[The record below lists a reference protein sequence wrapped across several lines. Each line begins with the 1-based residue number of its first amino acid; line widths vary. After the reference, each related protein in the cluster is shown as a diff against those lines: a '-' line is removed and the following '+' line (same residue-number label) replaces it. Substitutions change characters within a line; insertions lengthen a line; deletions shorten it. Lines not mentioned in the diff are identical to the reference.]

1 MVFSH
6 IHSQITG
13 LQWKEQ
19 KHSFSFRPFPPALEY
34 TGISFIKMAK
44 LIDLSAITKLTGYE
58 TSHLLLRFVFN
69 EIFIEAFHS
78 EFEVIDFYSV
88 KTDTS

>member
-1 MVFSH
+1 
-6 IHSQITG
+6 
-13 LQWKEQ
+13 
-19 KHSFSFRPFPPALEY
+19 
-34 TGISFIKMAK
+34 MAK

-88 KTDTS
+88 KTDTSWIKTYPKLPLLYITGKALTNSASNLKLHSHLKQLVFSFL